1 MPMQIY
7 RNDGSGRDSYVNG
20 VASARINSFWPDPV
34 LCFQTRRKEA
44 VNNLPL
50 LASPHSNRSR
60 PGAIPV
66 SPRPH
71 DKSVSPQRPD
81 TSLPSPHLQRS
92 PGTSPRNLRSLSPA
106 RLSPTNG
113 SGPIQSFPL
122 YFFESTA
129 HKDLR
134 EGRFGIGTAPPNTAT
149 LPSIR
154 TKIQIS

>member
-1 MPMQIY
+1 MQIY

-50 LASPHSNRSR
+50 LASPHSNRGR
-60 PGAIPV
+60 PGAMAA
-66 SPRPH
+66 SPRLH
-71 DKSVSPQRPD
+71 ETSLSPQRPD
-81 TSLPSPHLQRS
+81 SSLPLPLSHRPS
-92 PGTSPRNLRSLSPA
+92 PGSSPRNLRSLSPA

-113 SGPIQSFPL
+113 SSGPIQSFPL

-134 EGRFGIGTAPPNTAT
+134 EGRFGIGSAPPNTAT

-154 TKIQIS
+154 TKVQIS